1 MKMNIP
7 AMRAIERPTA
17 AGYVVHGAAVL
28 ALSTCWIATPACAQA
43 FPAKSIRIVVGYT
56 AGGTADLVSR
66 LVARSLSDK
75 VGQQVYV
82 DNRPSAGG
90 LLANE
95 LVANAAPDGY
105 TLLLANSS
113 FAYLPSLYTK
123 LNFDTRRDFVPVALV
138 ATTQNLLVVHPAV
151 PAKNVPELIALARQK
166 RGSLNYASAG
176 IGGSTHL
183 ATELFKSMTNTD
195 ITNIPYK
202 GNSQS
207 ITDLISG
214 EVDLTIAPI
223 PVLLPPVAA
232 RKLRPL
238 ATTGEKRSP
247 ILPDIPTIA
256 ESGVPGYAA
265 GSWYGYVAPAR
276 TPASVL
282 RRLSDDIVQI
292 ANAGAFGDQLK
303 NNVGAEPD
311 TLPAE
316 KFGQFI
322 AAETDKWAKVIKA
335 TGITVK

>member
-1 MKMNIP
+1 MKAGIHVHAMNEP
-7 AMRAIERPTA
+7 LTA
-17 AGYVVHGAAVL
+17 RYITCGAAVL
-28 ALSTCWIATPACAQA
+28 ALGAGWFATPACGQA
-43 FPAKSIRIVVGYT
+43 FPAKPIRIVVGYT

-66 LVARSLSDK
+66 LLARSMSEK

-151 PAKNVPELIALARQK
+151 PAKNVRELIALAKKK
-166 RGSLNYASAG
+166 RGALNYASAG

-183 ATELFKSMTNTD
+183 ATELFKSMTHTE
-195 ITNIPYK
+195 IANIPYK

-214 EVDLTIAPI
+214 EVDMTIAPI

-232 RKLRPL
+232 KKLRPL

-247 ILPDIPTIA
+247 IMPDVPTIA

-265 GSWYGYVAPAR
+265 GSWYGYVAPAK
-276 TPASVL
+276 TPAPVL
-282 RRLSDDIVQI
+282 RKLSDEIVQI

-316 KFGQFI
+316 KFGQFL
-322 AAETDKWAKVIKA
+322 AAEIDKWAKVIKA

>member
-1 MKMNIP
+1 MHSLFSAMKF
-7 AMRAIERPTA
+7 TT
-17 AGYVVHGAAVL
+17 GAAVL
-28 ALSTCWIATPACAQA
+28 ALGGASFIPVWAQT
-43 FPAKSIRIVVGYT
+43 FPAKTIRIVVGYT

-66 LVARSLSDK
+66 LVARSMSEK
-75 VGQQVYV
+75 VGQQVFV

-123 LNFDTRRDFVPVALV
+123 LNFDTRKDFVPVALV

-151 PAKNVPELIALARQK
+151 PVKNVKELIALAKKK
-166 RGSLNYASAG
+166 RGGLNYASAG

-183 ATELFKSMTNTD
+183 ATALFMSMTGTD
-195 ITNIPYK
+195 ITQIPYK

-214 EVDLTIAPI
+214 EVDMTIAPI
-223 PVLLPPVAA
+223 PVLLPPVNAK
-232 RKLRPL
+232 KLRAI

-247 ILPDIPTIA
+247 IMPDVPTIA

-265 GSWYGYVAPAR
+265 GSWYGYVAPAK
-276 TPASVL
+276 TPPAIL
-282 RRLSDDIVQI
+282 KKLSDDIVQI
-292 ANAGAFGDQLK
+292 SSTGTFSDQLT

-311 TLPAE
+311 TMPAD
-316 KFGQFI
+316 KFGQFL

>member
-1 MKMNIP
+1 
-7 AMRAIERPTA
+7 MRSKSIALKLTA
-17 AGYVVHGAAVL
+17 ATAA
-28 ALSTCWIATPACAQA
+28 AIAGWASTSACAQQ
-43 FPAKSIRIVVGYT
+43 FPAKTIRIVVGYT

-66 LVARSLSDK
+66 LVARSMSEK
-75 VGQQVYV
+75 VGQQVFV

-123 LNFDTRRDFVPVALV
+123 LNFDTRKDFVPVALV

-151 PAKNVPELIALARQK
+151 PIKNVKDLIALAKKK
-166 RGSLNYASAG
+166 RGGLNYASAG

-183 ATELFKSMTNTD
+183 ATALFMSMTNTD
-195 ITNIPYK
+195 ITQIPYK

-214 EVDLTIAPI
+214 EVDITIAPI
-223 PVLLPPVAA
+223 PVLLPPVNAK
-232 RKLRPL
+232 KLRAI

-247 ILPDIPTIA
+247 IMPDVPTIA

-265 GSWYGYVAPAR
+265 GSWYGYVAPAK
-276 TPASVL
+276 TPPAIL
-282 RRLSDDIVQI
+282 RKLSDDIVQI
-292 ANAGAFGDQLK
+292 SNTPAFADQLK

-311 TLPAE
+311 TMPAE
-316 KFGQFI
+316 KFGQFLN
-322 AAETDKWAKVIKA
+322 AEIDKWARVIKV

>member
-1 MKMNIP
+1 MD
-7 AMRAIERPTA
+7 A
-17 AGYVVHGAAVL
+17 AKLSAKQITCAVSLL
-28 ALSTCWIATPACAQA
+28 ALGACWYASPARGQA
-43 FPAKSIRIVVGYT
+43 FPAKTIRIIVGYT

-66 LVARSLSDK
+66 LVARTMSETI
-75 VGQQVYV
+75 GQQVIV

-113 FAYLPSLYTK
+113 FAYIPALYTK
-123 LNFDTRRDFVPVALV
+123 LNFDTRKDFAPVALV

-151 PAKNVPELIALARQK
+151 PAKTVRELIALAKKK
-166 RGSLNYASAG
+166 RGGLNYASAG

-183 ATELFKSMTNTD
+183 ATALFMSMTGTD
-195 ITNIPYK
+195 ITQIPYK

-214 EVDLTIAPI
+214 EVDMTIAPI
-223 PVLLPPVAA
+223 PVLLPPVATK
-232 RKLRPL
+232 RLRAI
-238 ATTGEKRSP
+238 ATTGDKRSP
-247 ILPDIPTIA
+247 ILPDVPTIA

-265 GSWYGYVAPAR
+265 GSWYGYVAPVKI
-276 TPASVL
+276 PAAIL
-282 RRLSDDIVQI
+282 RRLSDEIVKV
-292 ANAGAFGDQLK
+292 ANTPAFADQLT

-311 TLPAE
+311 TLPAD
-316 KFGQFI
+316 KFGQFL
-322 AAETDKWAKVIKA
+322 ATETEKWAKVIKL

>member
-1 MKMNIP
+1 MNNYLCGATIVALTAFWCAAP
-7 AMRAIERPTA
+7 A
-17 AGYVVHGAAVL
+17 
-28 ALSTCWIATPACAQA
+28 WAQ
-43 FPAKSIRIVVGYT
+43 PYPNKTIRIVVGYT

-66 LVARSLSDK
+66 LLAKNMSEKL
-75 VGQQVYV
+75 GQQVFV

-95 LVANAAPDGY
+95 LVANAPPDGY

-123 LNFDTRRDFVPVALV
+123 LNFDTRKDFVPVALV

-151 PAKNVPELIALARQK
+151 PVKNVRDLIALAKRK
-166 RGSLNYASAG
+166 RGGLNYASAG

-183 ATELFKSMTNTD
+183 ATALFMSMTDTD
-195 ITNIPYK
+195 ITQIPYK

-223 PVLLPPVAA
+223 PVLLPPVNAK
-232 RKLRPL
+232 KLRPI

-247 ILPDIPTIA
+247 IMPDVATIA

-265 GSWYGYVAPAR
+265 GSWYGYVAPAK
-276 TPASVL
+276 TPAPVL
-282 RRLSDDIVQI
+282 RKLSDEIVAI
-292 ANAGAFGDQLK
+292 GNTNAFGEQMK

-311 TLPAE
+311 TMSAE
-316 KFGQFI
+316 KFAQFI
-322 AAETDKWAKVIKA
+322 AAETEKWGQGHQGYQNYRQ
-335 TGITVK
+335 GITQVLDRNARFFC

>member
-1 MKMNIP
+1 
-7 AMRAIERPTA
+7 MRSKSIALKFTA
-17 AGYVVHGAAVL
+17 ATAA
-28 ALSTCWIATPACAQA
+28 AIAGWASTPACAQQ
-43 FPAKSIRIVVGYT
+43 FPAKTIRIVVGYT

-66 LVARSLSDK
+66 LVARSLSEK
-75 VGQQVYV
+75 VGQQVFV

-123 LNFDTRRDFVPVALV
+123 LNFDTRKDFVPVALV

-151 PAKNVPELIALARQK
+151 PVKNVKDLIALAKKK
-166 RGSLNYASAG
+166 RGGLNYASAG

-183 ATELFKSMTNTD
+183 ATALFMSMTNTD
-195 ITNIPYK
+195 ITQIPYK

-214 EVDLTIAPI
+214 EVDITIAPI
-223 PVLLPPVAA
+223 PVLLPPVNAK
-232 RKLRPL
+232 KLRAI

-247 ILPDIPTIA
+247 IMPDVPTIA

-265 GSWYGYVAPAR
+265 GSWYGYVAPAK
-276 TPASVL
+276 TPPAVL
-282 RRLSDDIVQI
+282 KKLSDDIVQI
-292 ANAGAFGDQLK
+292 SSTSAFSDQLT

-311 TLPAE
+311 TMPSD
-316 KFGQFI
+316 KFAQFL
-322 AAETDKWAKVIKA
+322 ATETDKWAKVIKA

>member
-1 MKMNIP
+1 MNNYLCGATIVALTAFWCAAP
-7 AMRAIERPTA
+7 A
-17 AGYVVHGAAVL
+17 
-28 ALSTCWIATPACAQA
+28 WAQ
-43 FPAKSIRIVVGYT
+43 PYPNKTIRIVVGYT

-66 LVARSLSDK
+66 LLAKNMSEKL
-75 VGQQVYV
+75 GQQVFV

-95 LVANAAPDGY
+95 LVANAPPDGY

-123 LNFDTRRDFVPVALV
+123 LNFDTRKDFVPVALV

-151 PAKNVPELIALARQK
+151 PVKNVRDLIALAKRK
-166 RGSLNYASAG
+166 RGGLNYASAG

-183 ATELFKSMTNTD
+183 ATALFMSMTDTD
-195 ITNIPYK
+195 ITQIPYK

-223 PVLLPPVAA
+223 PVLLPPVNAK
-232 RKLRPL
+232 KLRAI

-247 ILPDIPTIA
+247 IMPDVATIA

-265 GSWYGYVAPAR
+265 GSWYGYVAPAK
-276 TPASVL
+276 TPAPVL
-282 RRLSDDIVQI
+282 RKLSDEIVAI
-292 ANAGAFGDQLK
+292 GNTNAFGEQMK

-311 TLPAE
+311 TMSAE
-316 KFGQFI
+316 KFAQFI
-322 AAETDKWAKVIKA
+322 AAETEKWGKVIKA
-335 TGITVK
+335 TKITVKE

>member
-1 MKMNIP
+1 MNNYLCSATIV
-7 AMRAIERPTA
+7 ALTA
-17 AGYVVHGAAVL
+17 FWCSA
-28 ALSTCWIATPACAQA
+28 PACAQP
-43 FPAKSIRIVVGYT
+43 FPNKTIRIVVGYT

-66 LVARSLSDK
+66 LLAKNMSEKL
-75 VGQQVYV
+75 GQQVLV
-82 DNRPSAGG
+82 DNRPSSGG

-95 LVANAAPDGY
+95 LVANAPPDGY

-123 LNFDTRRDFVPVALV
+123 LNFDTRKDFVPVALV

-151 PAKNVPELIALARQK
+151 PVKNVRDLIALAKKK
-166 RGSLNYASAG
+166 RGGLNYASAG

-183 ATELFKSMTNTD
+183 ATALFMSMTDTD
-195 ITNIPYK
+195 ITQIPYK

-223 PVLLPPVAA
+223 PVLLPPVNAK
-232 RKLRPL
+232 KLRAI

-247 ILPDIPTIA
+247 IMPDVPTIA

-265 GSWYGYVAPAR
+265 GSWYGYVAPAK
-276 TPASVL
+276 TPAPVL
-282 RRLSDDIVQI
+282 RKLSDEIVAI
-292 ANAGAFGDQLK
+292 GNTNAFGEQMK

-311 TLPAE
+311 TMSAE
-316 KFGQFI
+316 KFAQFI
-322 AAETDKWAKVIKA
+322 AAETDKWGKVIKA
-335 TGITVK
+335 TKITVKE

>member
-1 MKMNIP
+1 
-7 AMRAIERPTA
+7 MRSTSIALKFSAATA
-17 AGYVVHGAAVL
+17 AA
-28 ALSTCWIATPACAQA
+28 IAGWASSPAHAQQ
-43 FPAKSIRIVVGYT
+43 FPAKTIRIVVGYT

-66 LVARSLSDK
+66 LIARSLSEK
-75 VGQQVYV
+75 VGQQVFV

-113 FAYLPSLYTK
+113 FAYLPALYTK
-123 LNFDTRRDFVPVALV
+123 LNFDTRKDFAPVALV

-151 PAKNVPELIALARQK
+151 PVKNVKDLIALAKKK
-166 RGSLNYASAG
+166 RGGLNYASAG

-183 ATELFKSMTNTD
+183 ATALFMSMTNTD
-195 ITNIPYK
+195 ITQIPYK

-214 EVDLTIAPI
+214 EVDITIAPI
-223 PVLLPPVAA
+223 PVLLPPVNAK
-232 RKLRPL
+232 KLRAI

-247 ILPDIPTIA
+247 IMPEVPTIA

-265 GSWYGYVAPAR
+265 GSWYGYVAPAK
-276 TPASVL
+276 TPPAVL
-282 RRLSDDIVQI
+282 KKLSDDIVQVSSTS
-292 ANAGAFGDQLK
+292 AFSDQLT

-311 TLPAE
+311 TMPSD
-316 KFGQFI
+316 KFGQFL

>member
-1 MKMNIP
+1 MQVRKQRFI
-7 AMRAIERPTA
+7 ARSATSTLLAAITA
-17 AGYVVHGAAVL
+17 CGLGTPVAA
-28 ALSTCWIATPACAQA
+28 QQ

-66 LVARSLSDK
+66 LVARSMSEK

-113 FAYLPSLYTK
+113 FAYLPSMYTK
-123 LNFDTRRDFVPVALV
+123 LNFDTRKDFVPVALV

-151 PAKNVPELIALARQK
+151 PARNVHELVALAKRK
-166 RGSLNYASAG
+166 RGALNYASAG

-183 ATELFKSMTNTD
+183 ATELFKSMTGTE
-195 ITNIPYK
+195 IANIPYK

-214 EVDLTIAPI
+214 EVDMTIAPI
-223 PVLLPPVAA
+223 PVLLPPVTSK
-232 RKLRPL
+232 KLRAL

-247 ILPDIPTIA
+247 IMPDVPTIA

-265 GSWYGYVAPAR
+265 GSWYGYVAPAK
-276 TPASVL
+276 TPPAIL
-282 RRLSDDIVQI
+282 RKLSDDIVQI
-292 ANAGAFGDQLK
+292 SNTPAFADQLK

-311 TLPAE
+311 TMPAE
-316 KFGQFI
+316 KFGQFLN
-322 AAETDKWAKVIKA
+322 AEIDKWARVIKV

>member
-1 MKMNIP
+1 MS
-7 AMRAIERPTA
+7 AAIVYTPRRGATRLTDISCRIALA
-17 AGYVVHGAAVL
+17 ALAVL
-28 ALSTCWIATPACAQA
+28 WFAAPAGGQT
-43 FPAKSIRIVVGYT
+43 FPNKSIRIVVGYT

-66 LVARSLSDK
+66 LLARSMSDK
-75 VGQQVYV
+75 LGQQAYV

-123 LNFDTRRDFVPVALV
+123 LNFDTRKDFVPVALV
-138 ATTQNLLVVHPAV
+138 ASTQNLLVVHPAV
-151 PAKNVPELIALARQK
+151 PAKNVQELIALAKKK
-166 RGSLNYASAG
+166 RGGLNYASAG
-176 IGGSTHL
+176 VGGSTHL
-183 ATELFKSMTNTD
+183 ATALFMSMTGTD
-195 ITNIPYK
+195 ITQIPYK

-232 RKLRPL
+232 KKLRPL

-256 ESGVPGYAA
+256 ESGVAGYAA

-276 TPASVL
+276 TPAPIL
-282 RRLSDDIVQI
+282 RRLSDEIVQI
-292 ANAGAFGDQLK
+292 ANTGAFGDQLK

-316 KFGQFI
+316 KFSQFLNTEI
-322 AAETDKWAKVIKA
+322 DKWAKVIKA
-335 TGITVK
+335 TGISVK

>member
-1 MKMNIP
+1 MRSKSISSNI
-7 AMRAIERPTA
+7 TA
-17 AGYVVHGAAVL
+17 ATAAV
-28 ALSTCWIATPACAQA
+28 IAGWASTPACAQQ
-43 FPAKSIRIVVGYT
+43 FPAKTIRIVVGYT

-66 LVARSLSDK
+66 LVARNLSEA
-75 VGQQVYV
+75 VGQQVIV

-90 LLANE
+90 MLANE

-113 FAYLPSLYTK
+113 FAYIPALYTK
-123 LNFDTRRDFVPVALV
+123 LSFDTRKDFVPVALV

-151 PAKNVPELIALARQK
+151 PVKNVQELIALAKRK
-166 RGSLNYASAG
+166 RGGLNYASAG

-183 ATELFKSMTNTD
+183 ATALFMSMTNTD
-195 ITNIPYK
+195 IAQIPYK

-214 EVDLTIAPI
+214 EVDMTIAPI
-223 PVLLPPVAA
+223 PVLLPPVNSK
-232 RKLRPL
+232 KLRAI

-247 ILPDIPTIA
+247 IMPDVPTIA

-276 TPASVL
+276 TPPAIL
-282 RRLSDDIVQI
+282 KKLSEDIVQV
-292 ANAGAFGDQLK
+292 ANASAFADQLK

-311 TLPAE
+311 TMSAG
-316 KFGQFI
+316 KFAQFLN
-322 AAETDKWAKVIKA
+322 AETDKWAKVIKA